1 MKRYSYQIPE
11 RKIGE
16 VFSYD
21 GNFYKTE
28 EAKESF
34 YGIGCT
40 KKDNELGHQVPQC
53 AFADYCGRVNMVH
66 RGRCASFERED
77 KKVVCFKKVNVVL

>member
-28 EAKESF
+28 EADESI

-40 KKDNELGHQVPQC
+40 KKDYKSGHRVPQC

-77 KKVVCFKKVNVVL
+77 KKVVYFKKVNVVL